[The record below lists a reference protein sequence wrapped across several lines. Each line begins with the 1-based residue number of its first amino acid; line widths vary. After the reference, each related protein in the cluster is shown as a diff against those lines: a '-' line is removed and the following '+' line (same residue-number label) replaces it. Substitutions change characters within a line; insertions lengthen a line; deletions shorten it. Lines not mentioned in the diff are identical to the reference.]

1 VIQDNPLRVKQREY
15 LRDRQDILARY
26 GVESLEEL
34 EASIAQGAVAEHP
47 AWEDLITVEN
57 LTVWLKELDA
67 QLNNLRS
74 EETSAPSESTL
85 PPGFAV

>member
-1 VIQDNPLRVKQREY
+1 MTPNNPLREKQREY
-15 LRDRQDILARY
+15 LRNRQDILAKY
-26 GVESLEEL
+26 GVESQEEL
-34 EASIAQGAVAEHP
+34 EARIAQGAVAEHP

-85 PPGFAV
+85 PRRS